1 MSSKTIQDVT
11 AIENV
16 LVWEDKNSLSISRG
30 KTYAL
35 PNAQVFNNKI
45 YQDNELWASPFKV
58 ELPNYFRI

>member
-16 LVWEDKNSLSISRG
+16 LVREDKNSLSVSRG

-35 PNAQVFNNKI
+35 PNAQLFNNKI